1 MFGKRPDASLVRDL
15 DAMRRFMPYVS
26 PRRNDSLFYMS
37 QDIRAEAAF
46 EFIDKR
52 NQERPKN
59 RPITLFHLFLRAVSL
74 VMLAR
79 PGVNRFVKA
88 GRLWQRDGVWMTFS
102 AKRKLVDGAPM
113 ITIKRRFYPESE
125 SLDEMT
131 DGIYEQL
138 KAGRRGK
145 LTTSD
150 KEMNLLLR
158 LPGPLI
164 RLSLAIAQFADRFGL
179 LPRRM
184 IEADPLY
191 TSVFLANL
199 GSINYPAG
207 FHHLWEYGTASMFGV
222 MGRIERAVDGD
233 RKFSVGWTY
242 DERVED
248 GLYSYYSLG
257 MIRDWIENPEQMLE
271 PLKLSENPLK
281 LSEDPLKLSVDPS

>member
-1 MFGKRPDASLVRDL
+1 
-15 DAMRRFMPYVS
+15 MRRLMPYVS
-26 PRRNDSLFYMS
+26 PRRNDSLFYMN

-46 EFIDKR
+46 EFLEKK
-52 NQERPKN
+52 NKERPRN
-59 RPITLFHLFLRAVSL
+59 RPITLFHLYLRATSMA
-74 VMLAR
+74 MLLR

-131 DGIYEQL
+131 DAIYEQL
-138 KAGRRGK
+138 KAGRAGK
-145 LTTSD
+145 QTTSD
-150 KEMNLLLR
+150 KEMDLLLR

-164 RLSLAIAQFADRFGL
+164 RISLAAARLADHFGL
-179 LPRRM
+179 LPRKM
-184 IEADPLY
+184 IDADPLY

-222 MGRIERAVDGD
+222 MGKIETAADGG
-233 RKFSVGWTY
+233 RKFTAAWTY

-248 GLYSYYSLG
+248 GLYSYYTLE
-257 MIRDWIENPEQMLE
+257 MVRDWIENPETLVE
-271 PLKLSENPLK
+271 PAKLP
-281 LSEDPLKLSVDPS
+281 EDP